1 MGHGGAMSNPLIYIP
16 GSALKP
22 RVPLE
27 SPGRR
32 MGKPHGSHVAGL
44 YEQRQT
50 IWLCR
55 SCAHKFDHKRHNY
68 YQEFYY
74 VIGKCDACG
83 VQNSRNKLYVH
94 ESYMAGPGGRA
105 THGHEHVP
113 SR

>member
-1 MGHGGAMSNPLIYIP
+1 MPNALIYVP
-16 GSALKP
+16 GSSPKP
-22 RVPLE
+22 RIPQE
-27 SPGRR
+27 SPGRA

-55 SCAHKFDHKRHNY
+55 GCAHKFDHKKHSY

-83 VQNSRNKLYVH
+83 DHNARNKLYVH
-94 ESYMAGPGGRA
+94 ESYLAGPGRRSK
-105 THGHEHVP
+105 HGHSWLP
-113 SR
+113 A